1 MPGESVE
8 IQRGATLKEEDR
20 KSSFDHATGGRFP
33 GDFEVQSIFLTSP
46 SFKDPEKI
54 VDLSAVWTE
63 INLFEDIYSPAIS
76 GDFTVVSSGG
86 FVEGIPIIGEETLE
100 IHMSVAGAETPP
112 MPKPGA
118 PAFDEPVTKSVK

>member
-54 VDLSAVWTE
+54 VDLSSVWTE
-63 INLFEDIYSPAIS
+63 INLF
-76 GDFTVVSSGG
+76 
-86 FVEGIPIIGEETLE
+86 
-100 IHMSVAGAETPP
+100 
-112 MPKPGA
+112 
-118 PAFDEPVTKSVK
+118 

>member
-1 MPGESVE
+1 MAVE
-8 IQRGATLKEEDR
+8 DTRGGTLKEEER

-54 VDLSAVWTE
+54 VDLSSVWTE
-63 INLFEDIYSPAIS
+63 INLFEDLYSPAIS
-76 GDFTVVSSGG
+76 GDVTLVQSGG

-100 IHMSVAGAETPP
+100 IHMSVAGAKSPP
-112 MPKPGA
+112 PLSHHTA
-118 PAFDEPVTKSVK
+118 N

>member
-46 SFKDPEKI
+46 SI
-54 VDLSAVWTE
+54 
-63 INLFEDIYSPAIS
+63 
-76 GDFTVVSSGG
+76 
-86 FVEGIPIIGEETLE
+86 
-100 IHMSVAGAETPP
+100 
-112 MPKPGA
+112 
-118 PAFDEPVTKSVK
+118 

>member
-1 MPGESVE
+1 MAEE
-8 IQRGATLKEEDR
+8 EQRSGGTLKKEER

-63 INLFEDIYSPAIS
+63 INLFEDLYT
-76 GDFTVVSSGG
+76 FEVL
-86 FVEGIPIIGEETLE
+86 LE
-100 IHMSVAGAETPP
+100 HHAQHYN
-112 MPKPGA
+112 
-118 PAFDEPVTKSVK
+118 DDHQ

>member
-76 GDFTVVSSGG
+76 GDFTVVSSG
-86 FVEGIPIIGEETLE
+86 LDL
-100 IHMSVAGAETPP
+100 HSYMSTYSASIRASTSS
-112 MPKPGA
+112 
-118 PAFDEPVTKSVK
+118 TH